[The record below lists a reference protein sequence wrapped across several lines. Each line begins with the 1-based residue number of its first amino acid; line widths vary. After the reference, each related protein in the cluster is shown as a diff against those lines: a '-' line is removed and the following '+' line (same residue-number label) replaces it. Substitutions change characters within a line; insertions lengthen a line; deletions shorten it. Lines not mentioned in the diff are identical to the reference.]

1 MEAGSGSTEV
11 SVVGA
16 DPVGGT
22 TVLSL
27 PEGASMMIGED
38 GEQYVTIAQDGQT
51 YAIPLTE
58 YQTMQPGG
66 TITIQVLIYDGI
78 FSFIY
83 PNLVNFC
90 IFIGLLTLVL
100 KMTSPLGFNF

>member
-66 TITIQVLIYDGI
+66 TITIQVLIYDGM

-90 IFIGLLTLVL
+90 IFIGLTLVV
-100 KMTSPLGFNF
+100 KMTSPLGDNF

>member
-51 YAIPLTE
+51 YAIPLTD
-58 YQTMQPGG
+58 YQTVQPGG
-66 TITIQVLIYDGI
+66 TITIQVLIYDGM